1 MGKRAAT
8 AAAAGLEKKEEK
20 KKKLAAE
27 ATAPAPA
34 ATKKYADDDDT
45 PFPRGGASA
54 ITPLERREARFDA
67 QRDFAI
73 EQDAAARKKKS
84 KKRDAEQVEEEE
96 DVVMGALTAGDEI
109 ARAAS
114 LRSADLTV
122 GLRLLGAVGEVSSSK
137 LTIQLP
143 CQLVGTVSP
152 SDVSD
157 ELHAAISSGELENPP
172 DLRKLF
178 RVGEV
183 LLCAVAAKPEAPS
196 APGRRSTP
204 ARLSLRL
211 SLSQAGALRANSSL
225 GAGALVWASVESEQ
239 EYGWLMRT
247 GAGAPAF
254 LHRNQWAAEAAAGG
268 AAAAPAAGKKGKV
281 APAAP
286 VAPPKLGRPILCTT
300 AAAAKPKQPL
310 QLRGLALAPPRP
322 MPGSEAIAIE
332 EMVPGML
339 FGAKVSLTH
348 PNPVPNPDPAPR

>member
-109 ARAAS
+109 ARADS

-157 ELHAAISSGELENPP
+157 ELHAALSSGSLENPP

-183 LLCAVAAKPEAPS
+183 RAAPS
-196 APGRRSTP
+196 S
-204 ARLSLRL
+204 
-211 SLSQAGALRANSSL
+211 
-225 GAGALVWASVESEQ
+225 
-239 EYGWLMRT
+239 
-247 GAGAPAF
+247 
-254 LHRNQWAAEAAAGG
+254 
-268 AAAAPAAGKKGKV
+268 
-281 APAAP
+281 
-286 VAPPKLGRPILCTT
+286 
-300 AAAAKPKQPL
+300 
-310 QLRGLALAPPRP
+310 
-322 MPGSEAIAIE
+322 
-332 EMVPGML
+332 
-339 FGAKVSLTH
+339 
-348 PNPVPNPDPAPR
+348 